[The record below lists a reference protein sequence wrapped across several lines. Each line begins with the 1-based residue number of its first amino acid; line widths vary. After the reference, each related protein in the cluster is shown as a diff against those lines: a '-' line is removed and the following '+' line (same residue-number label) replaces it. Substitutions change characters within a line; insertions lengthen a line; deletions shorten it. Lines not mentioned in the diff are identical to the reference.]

1 MMHGEHYKING
12 WTAAPR
18 WETFHHPPPQSVSS
32 MSTRIRSFAVLSMLV
47 PALAAAQT
55 APVATAFKANAA
67 TMSKNLIA
75 AAQAMPADKYGFK
88 PTPAQMSFGEIVVH
102 LAGGNDVL
110 CS

>member
-75 AAQAMPADKYGFK
+75 AFALNAVATG
-88 PTPAQMSFGEIVVH
+88 AVCAAAS
-102 LAGGNDVL
+102 AGTSMLNTA
-110 CS
+110 